1 MNRIGI
7 TELARMLSS
16 KHNMS
21 QADAENF
28 VRLMFAVVG
37 DGLEQEKLVKIKS
50 FGTFKMGSVKD
61 RESVDVNTGERIV
74 IEGRNKINFTPD
86 NALRD
91 FVNRPFAQF
100 ETVMINDGVDFEA
113 VDRKYESIGDDA
125 PPSSDTPEQA
135 GPMEDQAQKAEKPTK
150 AGVEEAPIQVVEE
163 APIQVVEEAPA
174 PIVEE
179 ALSPVTEEEPAP
191 IVEEGPAPVVEAQP
205 AVAAEA
211 PVEQEPRPLSS
222 AFAPVSSVSPLVSSE
237 PPSAPSA
244 PSVSSAAAGFS
255 DSRVSRNAVSAP
267 PPPSSEPPSR
277 PTPAAPAPDS
287 RRISVS
293 RPVVYLFSLLLFA
306 LVGGACWLAYSYGKL
321 AAERDH
327 LHQRLSELSHPQA
340 PSARRQS
347 PAAPASAASPSAA
360 PVDSTAAMKARADSA
375 RLARQAAIVAAT
387 ATAGEETR
395 RHTREANRQQAAPA
409 PKAKAQQPAPRPQ
422 SASGRYDADPRVRTG
437 AYRIVGTAQTVTAKR
452 GQTMAK
458 ISRAYLGPG
467 MECYV
472 EALNGTSEV
481 KEGQRV
487 KIPKLELKRK

>member
-113 VDRKYESIGDDA
+113 VDRKYESIGDNA
-125 PPSSDTPEQA
+125 PPSSDTPEQV
-135 GPMEDQAQKAEKPTK
+135 GPMEDQAQKAEEPTK
-150 AGVEEAPIQVVEE
+150 AGVEE

-222 AFAPVSSVSPLVSSE
+222 ASPSVPPVSPLVSSE
-237 PPSAPSA
+237 PPSTPSA

-255 DSRVSRNAVSAP
+255 DSWVSRNAVSAP
-267 PPPSSEPPSR
+267 PPPSSELPSR

-327 LHQRLSELSHPQA
+327 LHQRLSELSHPQV
-340 PSARRQS
+340 PSARRQV

-360 PVDSTAAMKARADSA
+360 PVDSAAAMKAKADSA

-409 PKAKAQQPAPRPQ
+409 PKAKVQQPAPRPQ

>member
-113 VDRKYESIGDDA
+113 VDRKYESVGDDA

-150 AGVEEAPIQVVEE
+150 AGVEE

-205 AVAAEA
+205 AVTAEA

-222 AFAPVSSVSPLVSSE
+222 ASPSVPPISPLVSSE

-347 PAAPASAASPSAA
+347 PAAPASAASSSAA
-360 PVDSTAAMKARADSA
+360 PVDSAAAMKAKADSA

-395 RHTREANRQQAAPA
+395 RHTRDANRQQAAPA
-409 PKAKAQQPAPRPQ
+409 PK
-422 SASGRYDADPRVRTG
+422 
-437 AYRIVGTAQTVTAKR
+437 
-452 GQTMAK
+452 
-458 ISRAYLGPG
+458 
-467 MECYV
+467 
-472 EALNGTSEV
+472 
-481 KEGQRV
+481 
-487 KIPKLELKRK
+487 

>member
-113 VDRKYESIGDDA
+113 VDRKYESVGDDA
-125 PPSSDTPEQA
+125 PPSSDTLEQA

-150 AGVEEAPIQVVEE
+150 AGVEE

-191 IVEEGPAPVVEAQP
+191 IVEKGPAPVVEAQP
-205 AVAAEA
+205 AVTAEA

-222 AFAPVSSVSPLVSSE
+222 ASPSVPPVSPLVSSE

-267 PPPSSEPPSR
+267 PPPSSELPSR

-347 PAAPASAASPSAA
+347 PAAPASAASPSAT
-360 PVDSTAAMKARADSA
+360 PVDSTAAMKAKADSA

-409 PKAKAQQPAPRPQ
+409 PKAKVQQPAPCLQ

>member
-135 GPMEDQAQKAEKPTK
+135 GPMEDQAQKAEEPTK
-150 AGVEEAPIQVVEE
+150 AGVEE

-222 AFAPVSSVSPLVSSE
+222 ASPSVPPVSPLVSSE

-267 PPPSSEPPSR
+267 PPPSSELPSR
-277 PTPAAPAPDS
+277 PTPAAPVPAN

>member
-100 ETVMINDGVDFEA
+100 ETVMVNDGVDFEA

-163 APIQVVEEAPA
+163 VPA

-205 AVAAEA
+205 AVTAEP

-222 AFAPVSSVSPLVSSE
+222 ASPSVPPVSPLVSSE

-244 PSVSSAAAGFS
+244 PPVSSAAAGFS

-267 PPPSSEPPSR
+267 PPPSSELPSR

-340 PSARRQS
+340 PSARRQA

-360 PVDSTAAMKARADSA
+360 PVDSAAAMKAKADSA

-409 PKAKAQQPAPRPQ
+409 PKAKVQQPAPRPQ